1 MLNLQTTA
9 SSKNEQSAIQSAT
22 QKKNEGGNGDFL
34 GALLASL
41 GKDTSHTN
49 SNVSNEN
56 KTPQSAKNT
65 QNTQSTSNTQSTQS
79 TQNSSQNSSQAE
91 FGEQNSQK
99 ISQNSNEEA
108 ISQNSSEEVI
118 SQNSSEQT
126 ISDATLEAEEGKS
139 ATLSEL
145 SASKGDVST
154 ENMPEQEAI
163 NDEGFMQVLS
173 VLEGIFGGEAPNIAK
188 ISSSLEKLISIEENL
203 AKLKDVKD
211 LKDLLKIAEKL
222 KLGLE
227 KLSITSEALG
237 ALKSKF
243 PALDK
248 ANFFKPID
256 ISLNQAALSA
266 KNAKPA
272 QPVLL
277 ASLLGKTAPKSIT
290 QVLKEAELEA
300 TKTPKTA
307 PKESELKE
315 LLNND
320 DIKTKAPKQSAKEIV
335 ENIKAEP
342 KTEPKAEPKP
352 AEPKVSQKSAATELK
367 DLLKISEKSTKEPK
381 IAAMLNESKKEQ
393 KIEPKIA
400 PSPLPS
406 APKVAKSEVDE
417 LKAFDIQNYLNNISK
432 KAASAIETTAPSGA
446 NTLADMQSEPSGAGT
461 LADMQSEPSNESRP
475 SFGDAIE
482 NRLSDNN
489 FKDMITALKMQD
501 KIISRDIQ
509 QNSVRSFAAQMVEK
523 ISEFKPPVTRVNLQL
538 HPAELG
544 EVNIT
549 MIARANNLHVNVTSA
564 NATMALFLQNQA
576 EFKANLVNMGFSDI
590 QMSFSDHKEG
600 SNTQQ
605 NANKA
610 KKSYESDEDGVMI
623 NEFEGSGES
632 TLEIVLPRYI

>member
-22 QKKNEGGNGDFL
+22 QKKKEGGNGDFL

-41 GKDTSHTN
+41 SKDTSHTS

-56 KTPQSAKNT
+56 KAPQSTSNT
-65 QNTQSTSNTQSTQS
+65 QNTQSTENTQSTQS
-79 TQNSSQNSSQAE
+79 TQNTSQNSPQAE
-91 FGEQNSQK
+91 FDKQSSQT
-99 ISQNSNEEA
+99 IN
-108 ISQNSSEEVI
+108 QNSS
-118 SQNSSEQT
+118 SQNSSEQA
-126 ISDATLEAEEGKS
+126 ISDATLEEGKS
-139 ATLSEL
+139 VALSEL
-145 SASKGDVST
+145 NASKGDVST
-154 ENMPEQEAI
+154 ENMLEQEAI

-227 KLSITSEALG
+227 KLSITNEALG
-237 ALKSKF
+237 TLKSKF

-266 KNAKPA
+266 KNAKSA

-307 PKESELKE
+307 PKESGLKG
-315 LLNND
+315 LLNGD
-320 DIKTKAPKQSAKEIV
+320 DIKTKAPKQSANEIV
-335 ENIKAEP
+335 EKVQNKV
-342 KTEPKAEPKP
+342 
-352 AEPKVSQKSAATELK
+352 EPKVEQKSAATEK
-367 DLLKISEKSTKEPK
+367 DLLNISEKSTKEPK

-417 LKAFDIQNYLNNISK
+417 LKAFDIQNYLNSISK
-432 KAASAIETTAPSGA
+432 KAASETTAPSGS
-446 NTLADMQSEPSGAGT
+446 LADMQTSG
-461 LADMQSEPSNESRP
+461 ESHP

-509 QNSVRSFAAQMVEK
+509 QNSVRTFAAQMVEK

>member
-41 GKDTSHTN
+41 GKDTSHTS

-56 KTPQSAKNT
+56 KTPQS
-65 QNTQSTSNTQSTQS
+65 TSNTQNTQS
-79 TQNSSQNSSQAE
+79 TQNSSQNSPQAE

-99 ISQNSNEEA
+99 ISENSS
-108 ISQNSSEEVI
+108 SQNSSQAEF
-118 SQNSSEQT
+118 SEQT
-126 ISDATLEAEEGKS
+126 IGDAPLEVEEGKS
-139 ATLSEL
+139 ASLSEL
-145 SASKGDVST
+145 SASKGDASS

-227 KLSITSEALG
+227 KLSITNEALG

-307 PKESELKE
+307 PKESGLKG
-315 LLNND
+315 LLNGD
-320 DIKTKAPKQSAKEIV
+320 DIKTKAPKQSANEIV
-335 ENIKAEP
+335 E
-342 KTEPKAEPKP
+342 
-352 AEPKVSQKSAATELK
+352 KVQNKVEQKSAATEK
-367 DLLKISEKSTKEPK
+367 DLLNISEKSTK
-381 IAAMLNESKKEQ
+381 
-393 KIEPKIA
+393 EPKIA

-417 LKAFDIQNYLNNISK
+417 LKAFDIQNYLNSISK

-446 NTLADMQSEPSGAGT
+446 NT

-509 QNSVRSFAAQMVEK
+509 QNSVRTFAAQMVEK

-605 NANKA
+605 NANTA

>member
-41 GKDTSHTN
+41 SSSKDTSHTS

-56 KTPQSAKNT
+56 KTPQSNS
-65 QNTQSTSNTQSTQS
+65 QNTQS
-79 TQNSSQNSSQAE
+79 TQNSSQNSFQTEFGEQSSQKISENSSSQNSSQAE
-91 FGEQNSQK
+91 F
-99 ISQNSNEEA
+99 
-108 ISQNSSEEVI
+108 
-118 SQNSSEQT
+118 SEQT
-126 ISDATLEAEEGKS
+126 ISDAALEVEEGKS

-145 SASKGDVST
+145 SASKGDASS

-203 AKLKDVKD
+203 AQLKDVKD

-307 PKESELKE
+307 PKESGLKG
-315 LLNND
+315 LLNGD
-320 DIKTKAPKQSAKEIV
+320 DIKTKAPKQSANEIV
-335 ENIKAEP
+335 E
-342 KTEPKAEPKP
+342 
-352 AEPKVSQKSAATELK
+352 KVQNKVEQKSAATDLK

-446 NTLADMQSEPSGAGT
+446 GTLADMQSEPSG
-461 LADMQSEPSNESRP
+461 ESRP

-509 QNSVRSFAAQMVEK
+509 QNSVRTFAAQMVEK

>member
-41 GKDTSHTN
+41 GKDTSHTS

-56 KTPQSAKNT
+56 KIPQSAKNT
-65 QNTQSTSNTQSTQS
+65 QNTQSTQNSSQNSPQTEFGEQSSQKIS
-79 TQNSSQNSSQAE
+79 ENSSSQNSSQAE
-91 FGEQNSQK
+91 F
-99 ISQNSNEEA
+99 
-108 ISQNSSEEVI
+108 
-118 SQNSSEQT
+118 SEQT
-126 ISDATLEAEEGKS
+126 ISDAPLEVEEGKS

-227 KLSITSEALG
+227 KLSITNEALG
-237 ALKSKF
+237 TLKSKF

-307 PKESELKE
+307 PKESGLKG
-315 LLNND
+315 LLNGD

-352 AEPKVSQKSAATELK
+352 AEPKIAQKSAELK
-367 DLLKISEKSTKEPK
+367 DLLNISEKSTK
-381 IAAMLNESKKEQ
+381 
-393 KIEPKIA
+393 EPKIA

-417 LKAFDIQNYLNNISK
+417 LKAFDIQNYLNSISK

-446 NTLADMQSEPSGAGT
+446 NT

-600 SNTQQ
+600 SNAQQ
-605 NANKA
+605 NSNKA

>member
-41 GKDTSHTN
+41 GKDTSHTG

-56 KTPQSAKNT
+56 KTPQSVKNT
-65 QNTQSTSNTQSTQS
+65 QNTQSNT
-79 TQNSSQNSSQAE
+79 SQNSFQTE
-91 FGEQNSQK
+91 FGEQSSQK
-99 ISQNSNEEA
+99 ISE
-108 ISQNSSEEVI
+108 NSS
-118 SQNSSEQT
+118 SQNSSEQA
-126 ISDATLEAEEGKS
+126 IGDAPLEAEEGKS
-139 ATLSEL
+139 VALSEL
-145 SASKGDVST
+145 SASKGDAST

-203 AKLKDVKD
+203 AQLKDVKD

-227 KLSITSEALG
+227 KLSITNEALG

-243 PALDK
+243 LALDK

-256 ISLNQAALSA
+256 VSLNQAALSA

-307 PKESELKE
+307 PKESGLKG
-315 LLNND
+315 LLNGD
-320 DIKTKAPKQSAKEIV
+320 DIKTKAPKQSANEIV
-335 ENIKAEP
+335 E
-342 KTEPKAEPKP
+342 
-352 AEPKVSQKSAATELK
+352 KVQNKVEQKSAATDLK

-393 KIEPKIA
+393 KIEPKIT

-417 LKAFDIQNYLNNISK
+417 LKAFDIQNYLNSISK

-446 NTLADMQSEPSGAGT
+446 GT
-461 LADMQSEPSNESRP
+461 LADMEPSGESRP

-509 QNSVRSFAAQMVEK
+509 QNSVRTFAAQMVEK

-549 MIARANNLHVNVTSA
+549 MIARANNLHVNVTSV

-600 SNTQQ
+600 SNTQH
-605 NANKA
+605 NSSKA

>member
-41 GKDTSHTN
+41 NKDTSHTS

-56 KTPQSAKNT
+56 KTPQI
-65 QNTQSTSNTQSTQS
+65 TSNTQNTQS
-79 TQNSSQNSSQAE
+79 TQNSSQNSPQAE
-91 FGEQNSQK
+91 FGEQNSQE
-99 ISQNSNEEA
+99 ISENSS
-108 ISQNSSEEVI
+108 SQNSSQAEF
-118 SQNSSEQT
+118 SEQT
-126 ISDATLEAEEGKS
+126 ISDAPLEVEEGKS

-203 AKLKDVKD
+203 AQLKDVKD

-227 KLSITSEALG
+227 KLSITNEALG
-237 ALKSKF
+237 TLKSKF

-307 PKESELKE
+307 PKESGLKG
-315 LLNND
+315 LLNGD

-352 AEPKVSQKSAATELK
+352 AEPKIAQKSAELK
-367 DLLKISEKSTKEPK
+367 DLLNISEKSTK
-381 IAAMLNESKKEQ
+381 
-393 KIEPKIA
+393 EPKIA

-417 LKAFDIQNYLNNISK
+417 LKAFDIQNYLNSISK

-446 NTLADMQSEPSGAGT
+446 NT

-623 NEFEGSGES
+623 NEFEGSSES

>member
-56 KTPQSAKNT
+56 KTPQSNT
-65 QNTQSTSNTQSTQS
+65 QNTQS
-79 TQNSSQNSSQAE
+79 TQNSSQNSPQAE
-91 FGEQNSQK
+91 FGEQSSQK
-99 ISQNSNEEA
+99 ISENSS
-108 ISQNSSEEVI
+108 SQNSSQAEF
-118 SQNSSEQT
+118 SEQT
-126 ISDATLEAEEGKS
+126 ISDAAIEAEEGKS
-139 ATLSEL
+139 VALSEL
-145 SASKGDVST
+145 SASKGDAST
-154 ENMPEQEAI
+154 ENVPEQEAI

-203 AKLKDVKD
+203 AQLKDVKD

-237 ALKSKF
+237 TLKSKF

-320 DIKTKAPKQSAKEIV
+320 DIKTKAPKQSANEIV
-335 ENIKAEP
+335 EKVQNKV
-342 KTEPKAEPKP
+342 
-352 AEPKVSQKSAATELK
+352 EPKVELKSAATEK

-417 LKAFDIQNYLNNISK
+417 LKAFDIQNYLNSISK

-446 NTLADMQSEPSGAGT
+446 NTLADMQSEPSG
-461 LADMQSEPSNESRP
+461 ESRP

-509 QNSVRSFAAQMVEK
+509 QNSVRTFAAQMVEK

-600 SNTQQ
+600 SNAQH
-605 NANKA
+605 NSNKA

-623 NEFEGSGES
+623 NEFEGSSES

>member
-22 QKKNEGGNGDFL
+22 QNKKEGGNGDFL

-41 GKDTSHTN
+41 GKDTSHTS

-56 KTPQSAKNT
+56 KIPQSNS
-65 QNTQSTSNTQSTQS
+65 QNTQS
-79 TQNSSQNSSQAE
+79 TQNSSQNLSQTEFGEQSSQTINQNSSSQNSSQAE
-91 FGEQNSQK
+91 F
-99 ISQNSNEEA
+99 
-108 ISQNSSEEVI
+108 
-118 SQNSSEQT
+118 SEQT
-126 ISDATLEAEEGKS
+126 ISDAALEAEEGKS
-139 ATLSEL
+139 VALSEL
-145 SASKGDVST
+145 SASKGDASS
-154 ENMPEQEAI
+154 ENISEQEAI

-203 AKLKDVKD
+203 AQLKDVKD

-227 KLSITSEALG
+227 KLSITNEALG
-237 ALKSKF
+237 TLKSKF

-307 PKESELKE
+307 PKESGLKG
-315 LLNND
+315 LLNGD
-320 DIKTKAPKQSAKEIV
+320 DIKTKAPKQSANEIV
-335 ENIKAEP
+335 E
-342 KTEPKAEPKP
+342 
-352 AEPKVSQKSAATELK
+352 KVQNKVEQKSAATDLK
-367 DLLKISEKSTKEPK
+367 DFLKISEKSTK
-381 IAAMLNESKKEQ
+381 
-393 KIEPKIA
+393 EPKIA

-417 LKAFDIQNYLNNISK
+417 LKAFDIQNYLNSISK
-432 KAASAIETTAPSGA
+432 KAASAIETTTPSGA
-446 NTLADMQSEPSGAGT
+446 RTI
-461 LADMQSEPSNESRP
+461 ADMQSEPSNESRP

-509 QNSVRSFAAQMVEK
+509 QNSVRTFAAQMVEK

-600 SNTQQ
+600 SNAQH
-605 NANKA
+605 NNNKA

>member
-22 QKKNEGGNGDFL
+22 QKKKEGGNGDFL

-41 GKDTSHTN
+41 SKDTSHTS

-56 KTPQSAKNT
+56 KTPQSTSNT
-65 QNTQSTSNTQSTQS
+65 QNTQSTQSTES
-79 TQNSSQNSSQAE
+79 TENTSQNSFQTE
-91 FGEQNSQK
+91 FGEQNSQE
-99 ISQNSNEEA
+99 ISKQSSQTIN
-108 ISQNSSEEVI
+108 QNSS
-118 SQNSSEQT
+118 SQNSSEQA
-126 ISDATLEAEEGKS
+126 ISDATLEEGKS
-139 ATLSEL
+139 ASLSEL
-145 SASKGDVST
+145 SASKGDASS

-272 QPVLL
+272 QPVVL

-300 TKTPKTA
+300 PKTPKTA
-307 PKESELKE
+307 PKESGLKG
-315 LLNND
+315 LLNGD
-320 DIKTKAPKQSAKEIV
+320 DIKTKAPKQSANEIV

-352 AEPKVSQKSAATELK
+352 AEPKVSQKSAATDLK
-367 DLLKISEKSTKEPK
+367 DLLKNSEKSTKEPK

-417 LKAFDIQNYLNNISK
+417 LKAFDIQNYLNSISK

-461 LADMQSEPSNESRP
+461 LADMQSEPSGESRP

-509 QNSVRSFAAQMVEK
+509 QNSVRTFAAQMVEK

-600 SNTQQ
+600 SNAQH
-605 NANKA
+605 NSNKA

>member
-41 GKDTSHTN
+41 NKDTSHTS

-56 KTPQSAKNT
+56 KTPQS
-65 QNTQSTSNTQSTQS
+65 TSNTQNTQS
-79 TQNSSQNSSQAE
+79 TQNSSQNSPQAE
-91 FGEQNSQK
+91 FGEQNSQE
-99 ISQNSNEEA
+99 ISENSS
-108 ISQNSSEEVI
+108 SQNSSQAEF
-118 SQNSSEQT
+118 SEQT
-126 ISDATLEAEEGKS
+126 IGDAPLEVEEGKS
-139 ATLSEL
+139 ASLSEL
-145 SASKGDVST
+145 SASKGDASS

-203 AKLKDVKD
+203 AQLKDVKD

-227 KLSITSEALG
+227 KLSITNEALG
-237 ALKSKF
+237 TLKSKF

-300 TKTPKTA
+300 VKTPKTA
-307 PKESELKE
+307 PKESGLKG
-315 LLNND
+315 LLNGD
-320 DIKTKAPKQSAKEIV
+320 DIKTKAPKQSANEIV
-335 ENIKAEP
+335 E
-342 KTEPKAEPKP
+342 
-352 AEPKVSQKSAATELK
+352 KVQNKVEQKSAATDLK
-367 DLLKISEKSTKEPK
+367 DLLNISEKSTK
-381 IAAMLNESKKEQ
+381 
-393 KIEPKIA
+393 EPKIA

-417 LKAFDIQNYLNNISK
+417 LKAFDIQNYLNSISK

-446 NTLADMQSEPSGAGT
+446 NT

-600 SNTQQ
+600 SNAQHSG
-605 NANKA
+605 NKA

-623 NEFEGSGES
+623 NEFEGSSES

>member
-41 GKDTSHTN
+41 GKDTSHTS

-56 KTPQSAKNT
+56 KIPQSAKNM
-65 QNTQSTSNTQSTQS
+65 QNTQSTSNTQNTQS
-79 TQNSSQNSSQAE
+79 TQNSSQNSPQAE

-99 ISQNSNEEA
+99 ISENSS
-108 ISQNSSEEVI
+108 SQNSSEEA
-118 SQNSSEQT
+118 

-139 ATLSEL
+139 VALSEL
-145 SASKGDVST
+145 SANKGDASS

-227 KLSITSEALG
+227 KLSITNEALG

-290 QVLKEAELEA
+290 QVLKEAEFEA
-300 TKTPKTA
+300 PKAVNAPKTA

-342 KTEPKAEPKP
+342 KTEPKTEPKAAEPKI
-352 AEPKVSQKSAATELK
+352 AQKSAELK

-381 IAAMLNESKKEQ
+381 IAAMLNESKKEPKIEQ
-393 KIEPKIA
+393 KIE

-417 LKAFDIQNYLNNISK
+417 LKAFDIQNYLNSISK

-446 NTLADMQSEPSGAGT
+446 NT

-509 QNSVRSFAAQMVEK
+509 QNSVRTFAAQMVEK

-605 NANKA
+605 NSNKA

>member
-22 QKKNEGGNGDFL
+22 QNKKEGGNGDFL

-41 GKDTSHTN
+41 SSSKDTSHTD

-56 KTPQSAKNT
+56 KTPQSNS
-65 QNTQSTSNTQSTQS
+65 QNTQS
-79 TQNSSQNSSQAE
+79 TQNSSQNSPQAE
-91 FGEQNSQK
+91 LGEQNSQK
-99 ISQNSNEEA
+99 ISENSS
-108 ISQNSSEEVI
+108 SQNSSQAEF
-118 SQNSSEQT
+118 SEQT
-126 ISDATLEAEEGKS
+126 IGDAAIEVEEGKS

-145 SASKGDVST
+145 SASKGDAST

-188 ISSSLEKLISIEENL
+188 ISYSLEKLISIEENL

-227 KLSITSEALG
+227 KLSITNEALG
-237 ALKSKF
+237 TLKSKF

-307 PKESELKE
+307 PKESGLKG
-315 LLNND
+315 LLNGD
-320 DIKTKAPKQSAKEIV
+320 DIKTKAPKQSANEIV
-335 ENIKAEP
+335 EKVQNKVEP
-342 KTEPKAEPKP
+342 
-352 AEPKVSQKSAATELK
+352 KSAATDLK
-367 DLLKISEKSTKEPK
+367 DLLNISEKSTK
-381 IAAMLNESKKEQ
+381 
-393 KIEPKIA
+393 EPKIA

-417 LKAFDIQNYLNNISK
+417 LKAFDIQNYLNSISK

-446 NTLADMQSEPSGAGT
+446 NT

-501 KIISRDIQ
+501 KIISRNIQ

-600 SNTQQ
+600 SNAQQ
-605 NANKA
+605 NASKA

>member
-41 GKDTSHTN
+41 SKDTSHTS

-56 KTPQSAKNT
+56 KTPQSTSNT
-65 QNTQSTSNTQSTQS
+65 QNTQSTGNTQSTQS
-79 TQNSSQNSSQAE
+79 TQNTQNTENTENTSQKSPQAEFDKQSSQTINQNSS
-91 FGEQNSQK
+91 
-99 ISQNSNEEA
+99 EEA
-108 ISQNSSEEVI
+108 ISQNSSEEA
-118 SQNSSEQT
+118 
-126 ISDATLEAEEGKS
+126 ISDAAIEEGKS
-139 ATLSEL
+139 TTLSEL

-154 ENMPEQEAI
+154 ENIPEQEAI

-203 AKLKDVKD
+203 AQLKDVKD

-227 KLSITSEALG
+227 KLSITNEALG
-237 ALKSKF
+237 TLKSKF

-256 ISLNQAALSA
+256 VSLNQAALSA

-272 QPVLL
+272 QPVVL

-300 TKTPKTA
+300 PKTSKTA
-307 PKESELKE
+307 PKESGLKG
-315 LLNND
+315 LLNGD
-320 DIKTKAPKQSAKEIV
+320 DIKTKAPKQSANEIV
-335 ENIKAEP
+335 EKVQNKVEP
-342 KTEPKAEPKP
+342 
-352 AEPKVSQKSAATELK
+352 KSAATEK
-367 DLLKISEKSTKEPK
+367 DLLNISEKSTKE
-381 IAAMLNESKKEQ
+381 L
-393 KIEPKIA
+393 KIA

-417 LKAFDIQNYLNNISK
+417 LKAFDIQNYLNSISK
-432 KAASAIETTAPSGA
+432 KAASAIETTA
-446 NTLADMQSEPSGAGT
+446 PSGAGT

-509 QNSVRSFAAQMVEK
+509 QNSVRTFAAQMVEK

-632 TLEIVLPRYI
+632 TLEIVLPRHI

>member
-22 QKKNEGGNGDFL
+22 QKKKEGGNGDFL

-41 GKDTSHTN
+41 GKDTSHTS

-56 KTPQSAKNT
+56 KIP
-65 QNTQSTSNTQSTQS
+65 QSTSNTQNTQS
-79 TQNSSQNSSQAE
+79 TQNSSQNSPQAE
-91 FGEQNSQK
+91 FGEQNSQE
-99 ISQNSNEEA
+99 ISENSS
-108 ISQNSSEEVI
+108 SQNSSQAEF
-118 SQNSSEQT
+118 SEQT
-126 ISDATLEAEEGKS
+126 ISDAPLEVEEGKS

-145 SASKGDVST
+145 SASKGDAST

-203 AKLKDVKD
+203 AQLKDVKD

-227 KLSITSEALG
+227 KLSITNEALG

-300 TKTPKTA
+300 TKTPKTT
-307 PKESELKE
+307 PKESGLKG
-315 LLNND
+315 LLNGD
-320 DIKTKAPKQSAKEIV
+320 DIKTKAPKQSANEIV
-335 ENIKAEP
+335 EKVQNKVEP
-342 KTEPKAEPKP
+342 
-352 AEPKVSQKSAATELK
+352 KSAATDLK
-367 DLLKISEKSTKEPK
+367 DLLKISEKSTK
-381 IAAMLNESKKEQ
+381 
-393 KIEPKIA
+393 EPKIA

-417 LKAFDIQNYLNNISK
+417 LKAFDIQNYLNSISK

-446 NTLADMQSEPSGAGT
+446 NT

-509 QNSVRSFAAQMVEK
+509 QNSVRTFAAQMVEK

-600 SNTQQ
+600 SNAQQ

>member
-22 QKKNEGGNGDFL
+22 QNKKEGGNGDFL

-41 GKDTSHTN
+41 SKDTSHTG

-56 KTPQSAKNT
+56 KIPQSNS
-65 QNTQSTSNTQSTQS
+65 QNTQSTSNTQNTQS
-79 TQNSSQNSSQAE
+79 TQNSSQNSPQTE

-99 ISQNSNEEA
+99 ISENSS
-108 ISQNSSEEVI
+108 SQNSSQAEFSEQAI

-126 ISDATLEAEEGKS
+126 IGDAPLEAEEGKS

-145 SASKGDVST
+145 SASKGDAGT

-227 KLSITSEALG
+227 KLSITNEALG

-256 ISLNQAALSA
+256 VSLNQAALSA

-272 QPVLL
+272 QPVVL

-300 TKTPKTA
+300 PKTPKTA
-307 PKESELKE
+307 PKESGLKG
-315 LLNND
+315 LLNGD
-320 DIKTKAPKQSAKEIV
+320 DIKTKAPKQSANEIV
-335 ENIKAEP
+335 E
-342 KTEPKAEPKP
+342 
-352 AEPKVSQKSAATELK
+352 KVQNKVEQKSAATDLK

-417 LKAFDIQNYLNNISK
+417 LKAFDIQNYLNSISK
-432 KAASAIETTAPSGA
+432 KAASAIETTA
-446 NTLADMQSEPSGAGT
+446 PSGAGT

-600 SNTQQ
+600 SNAQHSG
-605 NANKA
+605 NKA

>member
-22 QKKNEGGNGDFL
+22 QKKKEGGNGDFL

-41 GKDTSHTN
+41 SKDTSHTS

-56 KTPQSAKNT
+56 KTPQSTSNT
-65 QNTQSTSNTQSTQS
+65 QNTQSTESIENTNQNSPQAEFDKQSSQTIN
-79 TQNSSQNSSQAE
+79 QNSS
-91 FGEQNSQK
+91 
-99 ISQNSNEEA
+99 EEA
-108 ISQNSSEEVI
+108 ISQNSSEEA
-118 SQNSSEQT
+118 
-126 ISDATLEAEEGKS
+126 ISDTTLEEGKS

-203 AKLKDVKD
+203 AQLKDVKD

-227 KLSITSEALG
+227 KLSITNEALG
-237 ALKSKF
+237 TLKSKF

-300 TKTPKTA
+300 PKTSKTA
-307 PKESELKE
+307 PKESGLKG
-315 LLNND
+315 LLNGD
-320 DIKTKAPKQSAKEIV
+320 DIKTKTPKQSVNEIV
-335 ENIKAEP
+335 EKAQNKVEQKVEP
-342 KTEPKAEPKP
+342 
-352 AEPKVSQKSAATELK
+352 KSAATDLK
-367 DLLKISEKSTKEPK
+367 DLLKISEKSTK
-381 IAAMLNESKKEQ
+381 
-393 KIEPKIA
+393 EPKIA

-406 APKVAKSEVDE
+406 APKVAKSEVNE
-417 LKAFDIQNYLNNISK
+417 LKAFDIQNYLNSISK
-432 KAASAIETTAPSGA
+432 KAASETTATSGS
-446 NTLADMQSEPSGAGT
+446 LADMQPSG
-461 LADMQSEPSNESRP
+461 ESHP

-509 QNSVRSFAAQMVEK
+509 QNSVRTFAAQMVEK

-600 SNTQQ
+600 SNAQH
-605 NANKA
+605 NSSKA
-610 KKSYESDEDGVMI
+610 KKSYESDEDGIMI

>member
-22 QKKNEGGNGDFL
+22 QKKKEGGNGDFL

-41 GKDTSHTN
+41 SKDTSHTS

-56 KTPQSAKNT
+56 KAPQSTSNTQNT
-65 QNTQSTSNTQSTQS
+65 QNTQSTENTSQNSPQAEFDKQSSQTIN
-79 TQNSSQNSSQAE
+79 QNSS
-91 FGEQNSQK
+91 
-99 ISQNSNEEA
+99 EEA
-108 ISQNSSEEVI
+108 ISQNSSEQAV
-118 SQNSSEQT
+118 
-126 ISDATLEAEEGKS
+126 SDAALEEGKS
-139 ATLSEL
+139 VALSEL

-154 ENMPEQEAI
+154 ENVLEQEAI

-188 ISSSLEKLISIEENL
+188 ISLGLEKLISIEENL
-203 AKLKDVKD
+203 AQLKDVKD

-237 ALKSKF
+237 TLKSKF

-272 QPVLL
+272 QPVVL

-300 TKTPKTA
+300 PKTSKTA
-307 PKESELKE
+307 PKESGLKG

-320 DIKTKAPKQSAKEIV
+320 DIKTKAPKQSANEIV
-335 ENIKAEP
+335 EKVQNKV
-342 KTEPKAEPKP
+342 
-352 AEPKVSQKSAATELK
+352 EPKVELKSAATEK

-381 IAAMLNESKKEQ
+381 IT
-393 KIEPKIA
+393 

-406 APKVAKSEVDE
+406 APKVAKSEVNE
-417 LKAFDIQNYLNNISK
+417 LKAFDIQNYLNSISK
-432 KAASAIETTAPSGA
+432 KAASETTATSGSP
-446 NTLADMQSEPSGAGT
+446 ADMQPSG
-461 LADMQSEPSNESRP
+461 ESQP

-623 NEFEGSGES
+623 NEFEGSAES

>member
-41 GKDTSHTN
+41 GKDTSHTS

-56 KTPQSAKNT
+56 KIPQSTGNS
-65 QNTQSTSNTQSTQS
+65 QNTQSTE
-79 TQNSSQNSSQAE
+79 NSSQNSPQAE

-108 ISQNSSEEVI
+108 ISQNSSE
-118 SQNSSEQT
+118 QT
-126 ISDATLEAEEGKS
+126 IGDAALEAEEGKS
-139 ATLSEL
+139 ASLSEL
-145 SASKGDVST
+145 SASKGDASS

-227 KLSITSEALG
+227 KLSITNEALG
-237 ALKSKF
+237 TLKSKF

-256 ISLNQAALSA
+256 VSLNQAALSA

-307 PKESELKE
+307 PKESGLKG
-315 LLNND
+315 LLNGD
-320 DIKTKAPKQSAKEIV
+320 DIKTKAPKQSANEIV
-335 ENIKAEP
+335 E
-342 KTEPKAEPKP
+342 
-352 AEPKVSQKSAATELK
+352 KVQNKVEQKSAATEK

-393 KIEPKIA
+393 KIEQKIE

-417 LKAFDIQNYLNNISK
+417 LKAFDIQNYLNSISK

-446 NTLADMQSEPSGAGT
+446 NT

-509 QNSVRSFAAQMVEK
+509 QNSVRTFAAQMVEK

>member
-22 QKKNEGGNGDFL
+22 QKKKEGGNGDFL

-41 GKDTSHTN
+41 SKDTSHTS

-56 KTPQSAKNT
+56 KTPQSTSNT
-65 QNTQSTSNTQSTQS
+65 QNTQSTQSTESTENTSQNSPQAEFDKQS
-79 TQNSSQNSSQAE
+79 SQTINQNSS
-91 FGEQNSQK
+91 
-99 ISQNSNEEA
+99 
-108 ISQNSSEEVI
+108 
-118 SQNSSEQT
+118 SQNSSEQA
-126 ISDATLEAEEGKS
+126 ISDATLEEGKS
-139 ATLSEL
+139 VALSEL
-145 SASKGDVST
+145 NASKGDVST
-154 ENMPEQEAI
+154 ENMLEQEAI

-203 AKLKDVKD
+203 AQLKDVKD

-227 KLSITSEALG
+227 KLSITNEALG
-237 ALKSKF
+237 TLKSKF

-290 QVLKEAELEA
+290 QVLKEAEFEA
-300 TKTPKTA
+300 PKAVNAPKTA

-320 DIKTKAPKQSAKEIV
+320 DIKTKAPKQSANEIV
-335 ENIKAEP
+335 EKVQNKVEP
-342 KTEPKAEPKP
+342 
-352 AEPKVSQKSAATELK
+352 KSAATEK
-367 DLLKISEKSTKEPK
+367 DLLNISEKSTKEPK

-417 LKAFDIQNYLNNISK
+417 LKAFDIQNYLNSISK
-432 KAASAIETTAPSGA
+432 KAASETTAPSTAG
-446 NTLADMQSEPSGAGT
+446 TLANIQSEPSG
-461 LADMQSEPSNESRP
+461 ESHP

-509 QNSVRSFAAQMVEK
+509 QNSVRTFAAQMVEK

>member
-22 QKKNEGGNGDFL
+22 QNKKEGGNGDFL

-41 GKDTSHTN
+41 SKDTNHTS

-56 KTPQSAKNT
+56 KTPQSNS
-65 QNTQSTSNTQSTQS
+65 QNTQS
-79 TQNSSQNSSQAE
+79 TQNSSQNSPQAE
-91 FGEQNSQK
+91 FDEQSSQTINQNSS
-99 ISQNSNEEA
+99 SQNSSEEA
-108 ISQNSSEEVI
+108 ISQNSSEE
-118 SQNSSEQT
+118 T
-126 ISDATLEAEEGKS
+126 ISDAALEAEEGKS
-139 ATLSEL
+139 VALSEL
-145 SASKGDVST
+145 SASKGDASS

-203 AKLKDVKD
+203 AQLKDVKD

-227 KLSITSEALG
+227 KLSITNEALG

-277 ASLLGKTAPKSIT
+277 ASLLGKTSPKSIT

-352 AEPKVSQKSAATELK
+352 AEPKIAQKSAATELK

-381 IAAMLNESKKEQ
+381 IAAMLNESKKEPKIEQ
-393 KIEPKIA
+393 KIEP
-400 PSPLPS
+400 STLPV

-417 LKAFDIQNYLNNISK
+417 LKAFDIQNYLNSISK
-432 KAASAIETTAPSGA
+432 KAASAIETTA
-446 NTLADMQSEPSGAGT
+446 PSGAGT

-509 QNSVRSFAAQMVEK
+509 QNSVRTFAAQMVEK

-600 SNTQQ
+600 SNAQH
-605 NANKA
+605 NSNKA

>member
-41 GKDTSHTN
+41 GKDTSHTS

-56 KTPQSAKNT
+56 KIPQSAKNT
-65 QNTQSTSNTQSTQS
+65 QNTQST
-79 TQNSSQNSSQAE
+79 QNSSQNSFQTE

-99 ISQNSNEEA
+99 ISENSS
-108 ISQNSSEEVI
+108 SQNSSQAEF
-118 SQNSSEQT
+118 SEQAT
-126 ISDATLEAEEGKS
+126 SDATIEAEEGKS
-139 ATLSEL
+139 ASLSEL
-145 SASKGDVST
+145 SASKGDASS

-203 AKLKDVKD
+203 AQLKDVKD

-237 ALKSKF
+237 TLKSKF

-352 AEPKVSQKSAATELK
+352 AEPKVSQKSAATDLK
-367 DLLKISEKSTKEPK
+367 DLLKNSEKSTKEPK

-417 LKAFDIQNYLNNISK
+417 LKAFDIQNYLNSISK

-446 NTLADMQSEPSGAGT
+446 NTLADMQSEPSG
-461 LADMQSEPSNESRP
+461 ESRP

-509 QNSVRSFAAQMVEK
+509 QNSVRTFAAQMVEK

>member
-41 GKDTSHTN
+41 SKDTSHTD

-56 KTPQSAKNT
+56 KIPQSAKNT
-65 QNTQSTSNTQSTQS
+65 QNTQNTQS
-79 TQNSSQNSSQAE
+79 TQNSSQNSPQTE

-99 ISQNSNEEA
+99 ISENSS
-108 ISQNSSEEVI
+108 SQNSSQAEF
-118 SQNSSEQT
+118 SEQA
-126 ISDATLEAEEGKS
+126 ISDAALEVEEGKS

-145 SASKGDVST
+145 SANKGDASS
-154 ENMPEQEAI
+154 ENVPEQEAI

-203 AKLKDVKD
+203 AQLKDVKD

-227 KLSITSEALG
+227 KLSITNETLG

-307 PKESELKE
+307 SKESGLKG
-315 LLNND
+315 LLNGD
-320 DIKTKAPKQSAKEIV
+320 DIKTKAPKQSANEIV
-335 ENIKAEP
+335 EKVQNKVEP
-342 KTEPKAEPKP
+342 
-352 AEPKVSQKSAATELK
+352 KSAATDLK
-367 DLLKISEKSTKEPK
+367 DLLNISEKSTK
-381 IAAMLNESKKEQ
+381 
-393 KIEPKIA
+393 EPKIA

-417 LKAFDIQNYLNNISK
+417 LKAFDIQNYLNSISK
-432 KAASAIETTAPSGA
+432 KAASAIETTA
-446 NTLADMQSEPSGAGT
+446 PSGAGT

-509 QNSVRSFAAQMVEK
+509 QNSVRTFAAQMVEK

-549 MIARANNLHVNVTSA
+549 MIARANNLHVNVTSV

>member
-41 GKDTSHTN
+41 GKDTSHTS

-56 KTPQSAKNT
+56 KTPQSNS
-65 QNTQSTSNTQSTQS
+65 QNTQS
-79 TQNSSQNSSQAE
+79 TQNSSQNSPQAE

-99 ISQNSNEEA
+99 ISENSS
-108 ISQNSSEEVI
+108 SQNSSQAEF
-118 SQNSSEQT
+118 SEQA
-126 ISDATLEAEEGKS
+126 ISDAALEAEEGKS
-139 ATLSEL
+139 ASLSEL
-145 SASKGDVST
+145 SASKGDASS

-227 KLSITSEALG
+227 KLSITNEALG
-237 ALKSKF
+237 TLKSKF

-300 TKTPKTA
+300 VKTPKTA
-307 PKESELKE
+307 PKESGLKG
-315 LLNND
+315 LLNGD
-320 DIKTKAPKQSAKEIV
+320 DIKTKAPKQSANEIV
-335 ENIKAEP
+335 E
-342 KTEPKAEPKP
+342 
-352 AEPKVSQKSAATELK
+352 KVQNKVEQKSAATDLK
-367 DLLKISEKSTKEPK
+367 DLLNISEKSTK
-381 IAAMLNESKKEQ
+381 
-393 KIEPKIA
+393 EPKIA

-417 LKAFDIQNYLNNISK
+417 LKAFDIQNYINSISK

-446 NTLADMQSEPSGAGT
+446 NT

-501 KIISRDIQ
+501 KIISRNIQ
-509 QNSVRSFAAQMVEK
+509 QNSVRTFAAQMVEK

-600 SNTQQ
+600 SNAQQ
-605 NANKA
+605 NSNKA

>member
-41 GKDTSHTN
+41 SKDTSHTS

-56 KTPQSAKNT
+56 KIPQSNS
-65 QNTQSTSNTQSTQS
+65 QNTQS
-79 TQNSSQNSSQAE
+79 TQNSSQNSPQAELGEQSSQKISENSSSQNSSQAE
-91 FGEQNSQK
+91 F
-99 ISQNSNEEA
+99 
-108 ISQNSSEEVI
+108 
-118 SQNSSEQT
+118 SEQT
-126 ISDATLEAEEGKS
+126 ISDTAIEAEEGKS
-139 ATLSEL
+139 VALSEL
-145 SASKGDVST
+145 SASKGDASS

-203 AKLKDVKD
+203 AQLKDVKD

-227 KLSITSEALG
+227 KLSITNEALG
-237 ALKSKF
+237 TLKSKF

-307 PKESELKE
+307 PKESGLKG
-315 LLNND
+315 LLNGD
-320 DIKTKAPKQSAKEIV
+320 DIKTKAPKQSANEIV
-335 ENIKAEP
+335 E
-342 KTEPKAEPKP
+342 
-352 AEPKVSQKSAATELK
+352 KVQNKVEQKSAATDLK
-367 DLLKISEKSTKEPK
+367 DFLNISEKSTK
-381 IAAMLNESKKEQ
+381 
-393 KIEPKIA
+393 EPKIA

-417 LKAFDIQNYLNNISK
+417 LKAFDIQNYLNSISK

-446 NTLADMQSEPSGAGT
+446 NT

-509 QNSVRSFAAQMVEK
+509 QNSVRTFAAQMVEK

>member
-41 GKDTSHTN
+41 NKDTSHTG

-65 QNTQSTSNTQSTQS
+65 QNTQSTENSSQNSPQAEFGEQSSQKIS
-79 TQNSSQNSSQAE
+79 ENSSSQNSSQAE
-91 FGEQNSQK
+91 F
-99 ISQNSNEEA
+99 
-108 ISQNSSEEVI
+108 
-118 SQNSSEQT
+118 SEQT
-126 ISDATLEAEEGKS
+126 IGDATLEAEEGKS
-139 ATLSEL
+139 VALSEL

-154 ENMPEQEAI
+154 ENMLEQEAI

-300 TKTPKTA
+300 PKTPKL
-307 PKESELKE
+307 PQK
-315 LLNND
+315 
-320 DIKTKAPKQSAKEIV
+320 
-335 ENIKAEP
+335 
-342 KTEPKAEPKP
+342 
-352 AEPKVSQKSAATELK
+352 KV
-367 DLLKISEKSTKEPK
+367 
-381 IAAMLNESKKEQ
+381 
-393 KIEPKIA
+393 
-400 PSPLPS
+400 
-406 APKVAKSEVDE
+406 
-417 LKAFDIQNYLNNISK
+417 
-432 KAASAIETTAPSGA
+432 G
-446 NTLADMQSEPSGAGT
+446 
-461 LADMQSEPSNESRP
+461 
-475 SFGDAIE
+475 
-482 NRLSDNN
+482 
-489 FKDMITALKMQD
+489 
-501 KIISRDIQ
+501 
-509 QNSVRSFAAQMVEK
+509 
-523 ISEFKPPVTRVNLQL
+523 
-538 HPAELG
+538 
-544 EVNIT
+544 
-549 MIARANNLHVNVTSA
+549 
-564 NATMALFLQNQA
+564 
-576 EFKANLVNMGFSDI
+576 
-590 QMSFSDHKEG
+590 
-600 SNTQQ
+600 
-605 NANKA
+605 
-610 KKSYESDEDGVMI
+610 
-623 NEFEGSGES
+623 
-632 TLEIVLPRYI
+632 

>member
-1 MLNLQTTA
+1 
-9 SSKNEQSAIQSAT
+9 
-22 QKKNEGGNGDFL
+22 
-34 GALLASL
+34 
-41 GKDTSHTN
+41 
-49 SNVSNEN
+49 
-56 KTPQSAKNT
+56 
-65 QNTQSTSNTQSTQS
+65 
-79 TQNSSQNSSQAE
+79 
-91 FGEQNSQK
+91 
-99 ISQNSNEEA
+99 
-108 ISQNSSEEVI
+108 
-118 SQNSSEQT
+118 
-126 ISDATLEAEEGKS
+126 
-139 ATLSEL
+139 
-145 SASKGDVST
+145 
-154 ENMPEQEAI
+154 MPEQEAI

-203 AKLKDVKD
+203 AQLKDVKD

-227 KLSITSEALG
+227 KLSITNEALG
-237 ALKSKF
+237 TLKSKF

-290 QVLKEAELEA
+290 QVLKEAELE
-300 TKTPKTA
+300 TPKTSKTA
-307 PKESELKE
+307 PKESGLKG
-315 LLNND
+315 LLNGD
-320 DIKTKAPKQSAKEIV
+320 DIKTKAPKQSANEIV
-335 ENIKAEP
+335 E
-342 KTEPKAEPKP
+342 
-352 AEPKVSQKSAATELK
+352 KVQNKVEQKSAATDLK
-367 DLLKISEKSTKEPK
+367 DFLKISEKSTK
-381 IAAMLNESKKEQ
+381 
-393 KIEPKIA
+393 EPKIA

-417 LKAFDIQNYLNNISK
+417 LKAFDIQNYLNSISK
-432 KAASAIETTAPSGA
+432 KATSETTSPSTAG
-446 NTLADMQSEPSGAGT
+446 TLANIQSEPSG
-461 LADMQSEPSNESRP
+461 ESHP

-509 QNSVRSFAAQMVEK
+509 QNSVRTFAAQMVEK

-623 NEFEGSGES
+623 NEFEGSSES

>member
-22 QKKNEGGNGDFL
+22 QNKKEGGNGDFL

-41 GKDTSHTN
+41 GKDTSHTS

-56 KTPQSAKNT
+56 KTPQSNS
-65 QNTQSTSNTQSTQS
+65 QNTQS
-79 TQNSSQNSSQAE
+79 TQNSSQNLPQAELGEQSSQAI
-91 FGEQNSQK
+91 N
-99 ISQNSNEEA
+99 
-108 ISQNSSEEVI
+108 QNSS

-126 ISDATLEAEEGKS
+126 ISDAALEAEEGKS
-139 ATLSEL
+139 ASLSEL
-145 SASKGDVST
+145 SASKGDAST
-154 ENMPEQEAI
+154 ENISEQEAI

-256 ISLNQAALSA
+256 VSLNQAALSA

-307 PKESELKE
+307 PKESGLKG
-315 LLNND
+315 LLNGD
-320 DIKTKAPKQSAKEIV
+320 DIKTKAPKQSANEIV
-335 ENIKAEP
+335 EKVQNKVEP
-342 KTEPKAEPKP
+342 
-352 AEPKVSQKSAATELK
+352 KSAATDLK
-367 DLLKISEKSTKEPK
+367 DFLKISEKSTK
-381 IAAMLNESKKEQ
+381 
-393 KIEPKIA
+393 EPKIA

-417 LKAFDIQNYLNNISK
+417 LKAFDIQNYLNSISK

-446 NTLADMQSEPSGAGT
+446 ET

-509 QNSVRSFAAQMVEK
+509 QNSVRTFAAQMVEK

>member
-41 GKDTSHTN
+41 SKDTSHTS

-56 KTPQSAKNT
+56 KTPQSNS
-65 QNTQSTSNTQSTQS
+65 QNTQSTENSSQNSPQAEFGEQSSQTIN
-79 TQNSSQNSSQAE
+79 QNSSSQNSSQAE
-91 FGEQNSQK
+91 F
-99 ISQNSNEEA
+99 
-108 ISQNSSEEVI
+108 
-118 SQNSSEQT
+118 SEQT
-126 ISDATLEAEEGKS
+126 ISDAALEAEEGKS

-145 SASKGDVST
+145 SASKGDASS

-203 AKLKDVKD
+203 AQLKDVKD

-227 KLSITSEALG
+227 KLSITNEALG

-307 PKESELKE
+307 PKESGLKG
-315 LLNND
+315 LLNGD
-320 DIKTKAPKQSAKEIV
+320 DIKTKAPKQSANEIV
-335 ENIKAEP
+335 E
-342 KTEPKAEPKP
+342 
-352 AEPKVSQKSAATELK
+352 KVQNKVEQKSAATDQK

-432 KAASAIETTAPSGA
+432 KAASAIETTA
-446 NTLADMQSEPSGAGT
+446 PSGAGT

-600 SNTQQ
+600 SNAQQ

>member
-22 QKKNEGGNGDFL
+22 QKKKEGGNGDFL

-41 GKDTSHTN
+41 SKDTSHTS

-56 KTPQSAKNT
+56 KTPQS
-65 QNTQSTSNTQSTQS
+65 TSNTQSTQS
-79 TQNSSQNSSQAE
+79 NTSQNSPQAE
-91 FGEQNSQK
+91 FGEQSSQT
-99 ISQNSNEEA
+99 INQNSNEEA
-108 ISQNSSEEVI
+108 ISQNSSEEAI
-118 SQNSSEQT
+118 NQNSSEQA
-126 ISDATLEAEEGKS
+126 ISDATLKAEEGKS

-154 ENMPEQEAI
+154 ENVLEQEAI

-203 AKLKDVKD
+203 AQLKDVKD

-237 ALKSKF
+237 TLKSKF

-272 QPVLL
+272 QPVVL

-300 TKTPKTA
+300 PKTSKTA
-307 PKESELKE
+307 PKESGLKG
-315 LLNND
+315 LLNGD
-320 DIKTKAPKQSAKEIV
+320 DIKTKAPKQSANEIV
-335 ENIKAEP
+335 EKVQNKVEP
-342 KTEPKAEPKP
+342 
-352 AEPKVSQKSAATELK
+352 KSAATEK

-381 IAAMLNESKKEQ
+381 IT
-393 KIEPKIA
+393 

-406 APKVAKSEVDE
+406 APKVAKSEVNE
-417 LKAFDIQNYLNNISK
+417 LKAFDIQNYLNSISK
-432 KAASAIETTAPSGA
+432 KAASETTSPSTAG
-446 NTLADMQSEPSGAGT
+446 TLANIQSEPSG
-461 LADMQSEPSNESRP
+461 ESHP

-489 FKDMITALKMQD
+489 FKDMIAALKMQD

>member
-41 GKDTSHTN
+41 SKDTSHTS
-49 SNVSNEN
+49 SNVSNKN
-56 KTPQSAKNT
+56 KTP
-65 QNTQSTSNTQSTQS
+65 QSTSNTQNTQS
-79 TQNSSQNSSQAE
+79 TQNSSQNSPQAE
-91 FGEQNSQK
+91 FGEQSSQK
-99 ISQNSNEEA
+99 ISENSS
-108 ISQNSSEEVI
+108 SQNSSQAEF
-118 SQNSSEQT
+118 SEQT
-126 ISDATLEAEEGKS
+126 ISDAALEVEEGKS
-139 ATLSEL
+139 ASLSEL
-145 SASKGDVST
+145 SASKGDAST

-203 AKLKDVKD
+203 AQLKDVKD

-307 PKESELKE
+307 PKESGLKG
-315 LLNND
+315 LLNGD
-320 DIKTKAPKQSAKEIV
+320 DIKTKAPKQSANEIV
-335 ENIKAEP
+335 E
-342 KTEPKAEPKP
+342 
-352 AEPKVSQKSAATELK
+352 KVQNKVEQKSAATDLK

-417 LKAFDIQNYLNNISK
+417 LKAFDIQNYLNSISK

-446 NTLADMQSEPSGAGT
+446 NT

-509 QNSVRSFAAQMVEK
+509 QNSVRTFAAQMVEK

-600 SNTQQ
+600 SNAQH
-605 NANKA
+605 NSNKA

>member
-41 GKDTSHTN
+41 GKDTSHTS

-56 KTPQSAKNT
+56 KAPQSAKNT
-65 QNTQSTSNTQSTQS
+65 QNTQSTENTQSTQS
-79 TQNSSQNSSQAE
+79 TQNTSQNSPQAEFDKQSSQTINQNSSDEAISQNSS
-91 FGEQNSQK
+91 
-99 ISQNSNEEA
+99 EA
-108 ISQNSSEEVI
+108 ISQNSSEEA
-118 SQNSSEQT
+118 
-126 ISDATLEAEEGKS
+126 ISDATLEEGKS

-154 ENMPEQEAI
+154 ENMLEQEAI

-203 AKLKDVKD
+203 AQLKDVKD

-227 KLSITSEALG
+227 KLSITSEALST
-237 ALKSKF
+237 LKSKF

-256 ISLNQAALSA
+256 VSLNQAALSA

-307 PKESELKE
+307 PKESGLKG
-315 LLNND
+315 LLNGD
-320 DIKTKAPKQSAKEIV
+320 DIKTKAPKQSANEIV

-446 NTLADMQSEPSGAGT
+446 NTLADMQSEPS
-461 LADMQSEPSNESRP
+461 NESRP

-509 QNSVRSFAAQMVEK
+509 QNSVRTFAAQMVEK

-605 NANKA
+605 NSNKA

>member
-22 QKKNEGGNGDFL
+22 QKKKEGGNGDFL

-41 GKDTSHTN
+41 NKDTSHTS

-56 KTPQSAKNT
+56 KTPQSTSNT
-65 QNTQSTSNTQSTQS
+65 QNTQSTSNTQSTQ
-79 TQNSSQNSSQAE
+79 NSSQNSPQAE
-91 FGEQNSQK
+91 FDEQSSQT
-99 ISQNSNEEA
+99 IN
-108 ISQNSSEEVI
+108 QNSS
-118 SQNSSEQT
+118 SQNSSEQA
-126 ISDATLEAEEGKS
+126 INDAALEAEEGKS
-139 ATLSEL
+139 VALSEL
-145 SASKGDVST
+145 SASKGDVSI

-227 KLSITSEALG
+227 KLSITNEALG

-256 ISLNQAALSA
+256 VSLNQAALSA

-290 QVLKEAELEA
+290 QVLKEAELESV
-300 TKTPKTA
+300 KTPKTA
-307 PKESELKE
+307 PKESGLKG
-315 LLNND
+315 LLNGD
-320 DIKTKAPKQSAKEIV
+320 DIKTKAPKQSANEIV
-335 ENIKAEP
+335 E
-342 KTEPKAEPKP
+342 
-352 AEPKVSQKSAATELK
+352 KVQNKVEQKSAATDLK
-367 DLLKISEKSTKEPK
+367 DLLKNSEKSTKEPK

-417 LKAFDIQNYLNNISK
+417 LKAFDIQNYLNSISK

-446 NTLADMQSEPSGAGT
+446 NTLADMQSEPSG
-461 LADMQSEPSNESRP
+461 ESRS

-509 QNSVRSFAAQMVEK
+509 QNSVRTFAAQMVEK

-600 SNTQQ
+600 SNAQH
-605 NANKA
+605 NSNKA

>member
-41 GKDTSHTN
+41 GKDTSHTS

-56 KTPQSAKNT
+56 KAPQSTSNT
-65 QNTQSTSNTQSTQS
+65 QNTQSAQNSSQNSPQAEFGEQSSQKIS
-79 TQNSSQNSSQAE
+79 ENSSSQNSSQAE
-91 FGEQNSQK
+91 F
-99 ISQNSNEEA
+99 
-108 ISQNSSEEVI
+108 
-118 SQNSSEQT
+118 SEQT
-126 ISDATLEAEEGKS
+126 ISDAALEAEEGKS
-139 ATLSEL
+139 ASLSEL
-145 SASKGDVST
+145 SASKGDAST
-154 ENMPEQEAI
+154 ENVPEQEAI

-227 KLSITSEALG
+227 KLSITNEALG

-307 PKESELKE
+307 PKESGLKG
-315 LLNND
+315 LLNGD
-320 DIKTKAPKQSAKEIV
+320 DIKTKAPKQSANEIV
-335 ENIKAEP
+335 E
-342 KTEPKAEPKP
+342 
-352 AEPKVSQKSAATELK
+352 KVQNKVEQKSAATDLK
-367 DLLKISEKSTKEPK
+367 DFLKISEKSTKEPK

-417 LKAFDIQNYLNNISK
+417 LKAFDIQNYLNSISK
-432 KAASAIETTAPSGA
+432 KAASAIETTA
-446 NTLADMQSEPSGAGT
+446 PSGAGT

-509 QNSVRSFAAQMVEK
+509 QNSVRTFAAQMVEK

-600 SNTQQ
+600 SNAQH
-605 NANKA
+605 NSSKA

-623 NEFEGSGES
+623 NEFEGSSES

>member
-41 GKDTSHTN
+41 GKDTSHTS

-56 KTPQSAKNT
+56 KTPQSTSNT
-65 QNTQSTSNTQSTQS
+65 QNTQSTSNTQNTQS
-79 TQNSSQNSSQAE
+79 TQNSSQNSFQTE

-99 ISQNSNEEA
+99 ISENSS
-108 ISQNSSEEVI
+108 SQNSSQAEF
-118 SQNSSEQT
+118 SEQT
-126 ISDATLEAEEGKS
+126 ISDAALEAEEGKS
-139 ATLSEL
+139 ASLSEL
-145 SASKGDVST
+145 SASKGDAST

-227 KLSITSEALG
+227 KLSIANETLG

-300 TKTPKTA
+300 TKTPKTT
-307 PKESELKE
+307 PKESGLKG
-315 LLNND
+315 LLNGD
-320 DIKTKAPKQSAKEIV
+320 DIKTKAPKQSANEIV
-335 ENIKAEP
+335 E
-342 KTEPKAEPKP
+342 
-352 AEPKVSQKSAATELK
+352 KVQNKVEQKSAATDLK
-367 DLLKISEKSTKEPK
+367 DFLKISEKSTK
-381 IAAMLNESKKEQ
+381 
-393 KIEPKIA
+393 EPKIA

-417 LKAFDIQNYLNNISK
+417 LKAFDIQNYLNSISK
-432 KAASAIETTAPSGA
+432 KAASAIETTA
-446 NTLADMQSEPSGAGT
+446 PSGAGT

-509 QNSVRSFAAQMVEK
+509 QNSVRTFAAQMVEK

>member
-22 QKKNEGGNGDFL
+22 QNKKEGGNGDFL

-41 GKDTSHTN
+41 NKDTSHTS

-65 QNTQSTSNTQSTQS
+65 QNTQSTSNTQNTQS

-91 FGEQNSQK
+91 FSEQNSQK
-99 ISQNSNEEA
+99 ISENSS
-108 ISQNSSEEVI
+108 SQNSSEE
-118 SQNSSEQT
+118 T
-126 ISDATLEAEEGKS
+126 ISDAALEAEEGKS
-139 ATLSEL
+139 VALSEL
-145 SASKGDVST
+145 SASKGDASS
-154 ENMPEQEAI
+154 ENVPEQEAI

-203 AKLKDVKD
+203 AQLKDVKD

-300 TKTPKTA
+300 VKTPKTA
-307 PKESELKE
+307 PKESGLKG
-315 LLNND
+315 LLNGD
-320 DIKTKAPKQSAKEIV
+320 DIKTKAPKQSANEIV
-335 ENIKAEP
+335 EKVQNKVEP
-342 KTEPKAEPKP
+342 
-352 AEPKVSQKSAATELK
+352 KSAATELK

-417 LKAFDIQNYLNNISK
+417 LKAFDIQNYLNSISK
-432 KAASAIETTAPSGA
+432 KAASTIETTAPSGA
-446 NTLADMQSEPSGAGT
+446 ET

-489 FKDMITALKMQD
+489 FKDMITAIKMQD

-509 QNSVRSFAAQMVEK
+509 QNSVRTFAAQMVEK

-600 SNTQQ
+600 SNAQH
-605 NANKA
+605 NSSKA

-623 NEFEGSGES
+623 NEFEGSSES

>member
-22 QKKNEGGNGDFL
+22 QKKKEGGNGDFL

-41 GKDTSHTN
+41 SKDTSHTS

-56 KTPQSAKNT
+56 KTPQSTSNT
-65 QNTQSTSNTQSTQS
+65 QNTQSTQSTESTENTSQNSPQAEFDKQS
-79 TQNSSQNSSQAE
+79 SQTINQNSSNQNSS
-91 FGEQNSQK
+91 
-99 ISQNSNEEA
+99 EEA
-108 ISQNSSEEVI
+108 ISQNSSEEA
-118 SQNSSEQT
+118 
-126 ISDATLEAEEGKS
+126 ISDTTLEEGKS

-154 ENMPEQEAI
+154 ENMLEQEAI

-203 AKLKDVKD
+203 AQLKDVKD

-227 KLSITSEALG
+227 KLSITNEALG

-272 QPVLL
+272 QPVVL

-300 TKTPKTA
+300 PKTPKTA
-307 PKESELKE
+307 PKESGLKG
-315 LLNND
+315 LLNGD
-320 DIKTKAPKQSAKEIV
+320 DIKTKAPKQSANEIV
-335 ENIKAEP
+335 EKVQNKV
-342 KTEPKAEPKP
+342 
-352 AEPKVSQKSAATELK
+352 EPKVELKSAATEK

-381 IAAMLNESKKEQ
+381 IT
-393 KIEPKIA
+393 

-417 LKAFDIQNYLNNISK
+417 LKAFDIQNYLNSISK
-432 KAASAIETTAPSGA
+432 KAASETTAPSGS
-446 NTLADMQSEPSGAGT
+446 LADIQPSG
-461 LADMQSEPSNESRP
+461 ESHP

>member
-41 GKDTSHTN
+41 SKDTSHTS

-56 KTPQSAKNT
+56 KAPQSTSNT
-65 QNTQSTSNTQSTQS
+65 QNTQSTENTQSTQS
-79 TQNSSQNSSQAE
+79 TQNTSQNSPQAE
-91 FGEQNSQK
+91 FDKQSSQT
-99 ISQNSNEEA
+99 IN
-108 ISQNSSEEVI
+108 QNSSEE
-118 SQNSSEQT
+118 NSSEQT
-126 ISDATLEAEEGKS
+126 ISDAAQEVEEGKS

-145 SASKGDVST
+145 SASKTDTSPA
-154 ENMPEQEAI
+154 NMPEQEAI

-203 AKLKDVKD
+203 AQLKDVKD

-307 PKESELKE
+307 PKESGLKG
-315 LLNND
+315 LLNGD
-320 DIKTKAPKQSAKEIV
+320 DIKTKAPKQSANEIV
-335 ENIKAEP
+335 EKVQNKV
-342 KTEPKAEPKP
+342 
-352 AEPKVSQKSAATELK
+352 EPKVELKSAATEK

-417 LKAFDIQNYLNNISK
+417 LKAFDIQNYLNSISK
-432 KAASAIETTAPSGA
+432 KAASETTAPSGS
-446 NTLADMQSEPSGAGT
+446 LADIQPSG
-461 LADMQSEPSNESRP
+461 ESHP

-509 QNSVRSFAAQMVEK
+509 QNSVRTFAAQMVEK

>member
-22 QKKNEGGNGDFL
+22 QKKKEGGNGDFL

-41 GKDTSHTN
+41 NKDTSHTS

-65 QNTQSTSNTQSTQS
+65 QNTQSTSNTQNTQS
-79 TQNSSQNSSQAE
+79 TENSSQNSPQAE
-91 FGEQNSQK
+91 FGEQNSQE
-99 ISQNSNEEA
+99 ISKQSSQTINQNSSEQA
-108 ISQNSSEEVI
+108 ISQNSSEE
-118 SQNSSEQT
+118 T
-126 ISDATLEAEEGKS
+126 IGDAVLEAEEGKS

-145 SASKGDVST
+145 SASKGDASS

-203 AKLKDVKD
+203 AQLKDVKD

-227 KLSITSEALG
+227 KLSITNEALG

-256 ISLNQAALSA
+256 VSLNQAALSA

-307 PKESELKE
+307 PKESGLKG
-315 LLNND
+315 LLNGD
-320 DIKTKAPKQSAKEIV
+320 DIKTKAPKQNANEIV
-335 ENIKAEP
+335 E
-342 KTEPKAEPKP
+342 
-352 AEPKVSQKSAATELK
+352 KVQNKVEQKSAATDLK
-367 DLLKISEKSTKEPK
+367 DLLNISEKSTK
-381 IAAMLNESKKEQ
+381 
-393 KIEPKIA
+393 EPKIA

-417 LKAFDIQNYLNNISK
+417 LKAFDIQNYLNSIGK

-446 NTLADMQSEPSGAGT
+446 GTLADMQSEPSG
-461 LADMQSEPSNESRP
+461 ESRP

-509 QNSVRSFAAQMVEK
+509 QNSVRTFAAQMVEK

-600 SNTQQ
+600 SNAQHSGS
-605 NANKA
+605 KA

>member
-22 QKKNEGGNGDFL
+22 QKKKEGGNGDFL

-41 GKDTSHTN
+41 GKDTSHTS

-56 KTPQSAKNT
+56 KTPQSNS
-65 QNTQSTSNTQSTQS
+65 QNTQS
-79 TQNSSQNSSQAE
+79 TQNSSQNLPQAELGEQSSQAI
-91 FGEQNSQK
+91 N
-99 ISQNSNEEA
+99 
-108 ISQNSSEEVI
+108 QNSS

-126 ISDATLEAEEGKS
+126 ISDAALEAEEGKS
-139 ATLSEL
+139 ASLSEL
-145 SASKGDVST
+145 SASKGDAST
-154 ENMPEQEAI
+154 ENISEQEAI

-227 KLSITSEALG
+227 KLSITNEALG

-256 ISLNQAALSA
+256 VSLNQAALSA

-307 PKESELKE
+307 PKESGLKG
-315 LLNND
+315 LLNGD
-320 DIKTKAPKQSAKEIV
+320 DIKTKAPKQSANEIV
-335 ENIKAEP
+335 EKVQNKVEP
-342 KTEPKAEPKP
+342 
-352 AEPKVSQKSAATELK
+352 KSAATDLK
-367 DLLKISEKSTKEPK
+367 DFLKISEKSTK
-381 IAAMLNESKKEQ
+381 
-393 KIEPKIA
+393 EPKIA

-417 LKAFDIQNYLNNISK
+417 LKAFDIQNYLNSISK

-446 NTLADMQSEPSGAGT
+446 ET

-509 QNSVRSFAAQMVEK
+509 QNSVRTFAAQMVEK

-600 SNTQQ
+600 SNAQHSS
-605 NANKA
+605 NKA

>member
-41 GKDTSHTN
+41 SKDTSHTS

-56 KTPQSAKNT
+56 KIPQSNSQNT
-65 QNTQSTSNTQSTQS
+65 QNTQNSSQNSPQAELGEQSSQKIS
-79 TQNSSQNSSQAE
+79 ENSSSQNSSQAE
-91 FGEQNSQK
+91 F
-99 ISQNSNEEA
+99 
-108 ISQNSSEEVI
+108 
-118 SQNSSEQT
+118 SEQT
-126 ISDATLEAEEGKS
+126 ISDTAIEAEEGKS
-139 ATLSEL
+139 VALSEL
-145 SASKGDVST
+145 SASKGDASS

-203 AKLKDVKD
+203 AQLKDVKD

-290 QVLKEAELEA
+290 QALKEAELEA

-307 PKESELKE
+307 PKESGLKG
-315 LLNND
+315 LLNGD
-320 DIKTKAPKQSAKEIV
+320 DIKTKAPKQSANEIV
-335 ENIKAEP
+335 EKVQNKVEP
-342 KTEPKAEPKP
+342 
-352 AEPKVSQKSAATELK
+352 KSAATDLK
-367 DLLKISEKSTKEPK
+367 DFLKISEKSTK
-381 IAAMLNESKKEQ
+381 
-393 KIEPKIA
+393 EPKIA

-417 LKAFDIQNYLNNISK
+417 LKAFDIQNYLNSISK
-432 KAASAIETTAPSGA
+432 KAASAIETTA
-446 NTLADMQSEPSGAGT
+446 PSGAGT

-509 QNSVRSFAAQMVEK
+509 QNSVRTFAAQMVEK

-600 SNTQQ
+600 SNAQQ